1 MQFQVYSHNGMKI
14 KRYSLS
20 VGSTDTK
27 RASKVSK
34 PSLKVIH
41 LKTHISSPANVH
53 ILEYRGECTETE
65 TETRSV
71 PSIKVK
77 MMMCCLLVLDSV
89 TSTPQWIRQPRPRV
103 YLKEGTYHTRLFRGT
118 STNDMKWINF
128 AEPIKVQWDDEKQI
142 KRYRKKNQCEVRL
155 TDSVHDAFQNA
166 HLFFKKKN
174 QCAVG
179 LTDSVHGALKTHICK
194 LTRACMQCGPRDR
207 QTQCIIL
214 SKRTFVQLQTRA
226 LWIILLFLYRIM
238 NPCIHCA

>member
-142 KRYRKKNQCEVRL
+142 KRYRKKNQC
-155 TDSVHDAFQNA
+155 
-166 HLFFKKKN
+166 
-174 QCAVG
+174 AVG